1 MWKENDAKYLYPDIL
16 HKPHPLDKYNK
27 FLFTANVLKIFL
39 YIIEN
44 LEEKNKYSIVKFH
57 SNVWDFFL

>member
-27 FLFTANVLKIFL
+27 FLFTANVLKVFPL
-39 YIIEN
+39 YN
-44 LEEKNKYSIVKFH
+44 
-57 SNVWDFFL
+57 